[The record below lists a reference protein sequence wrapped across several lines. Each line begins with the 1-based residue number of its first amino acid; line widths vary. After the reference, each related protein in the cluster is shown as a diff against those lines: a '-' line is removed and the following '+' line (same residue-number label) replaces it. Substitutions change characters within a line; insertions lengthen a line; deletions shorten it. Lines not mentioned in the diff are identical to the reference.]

1 MNNIFTRII
10 NLSKKYER
18 SATVSF
24 QWRNSH
30 MIHILLQLQCLE
42 QWGRWWKVSAYWK
55 FLLFLFR
62 ERGSAMEASSYRAA
76 MDPIPMQLPLFLQS
90 RSLRSHVRGLRFI
103 WNPPPP
109 EKAQDSGGRSDLPLA
124 SAFIFLLSCGPM
136 DFGPSR
142 VQLLFPKPNCPPA
155 FPPLPYLVF
164 PSL

>member
-1 MNNIFTRII
+1 MKEF
-10 NLSKKYER
+10 SHDPHFA
-18 SATVSF
+18 ATPMLRTVGALVEGVSVLKIPPF
-24 QWRNSH
+24 SFPRKGFGDGGTV
-30 MIHILLQLQCLE
+30 LP
-42 QWGRWWKVSAYWK
+42 
-55 FLLFLFR
+55 
-62 ERGSAMEASSYRAA
+62 GSYGFYSDATSLAPSIPLTTITCSWASFYME
-76 MDPIPMQLPLFLQS
+76 
-90 RSLRSHVRGLRFI
+90 
-103 WNPPPP
+103 PPPP